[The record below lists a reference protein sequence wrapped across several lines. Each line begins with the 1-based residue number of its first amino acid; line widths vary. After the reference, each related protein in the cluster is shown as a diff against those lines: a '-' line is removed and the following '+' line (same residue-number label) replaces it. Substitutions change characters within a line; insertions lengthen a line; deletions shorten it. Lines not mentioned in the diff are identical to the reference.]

1 MIKEWIEIKALV
13 CKILYEEFKVPWYE
27 LNNESSELLSESYI
41 GYDKA
46 VKSFDPSKNIKFT
59 TWCAFIIRCHLK
71 DYLKYNNSLIHI
83 PVNKKETEFIETKSI
98 DAKYGDSDFI
108 LSDTLTSDYETDSDT
123 LINEELSIV
132 LSIINQLEHTL
143 SGKELTALQ
152 FIKYGIIDDDD
163 KVKYDEHRQYLYN
176 VRKLIKEKLN
186 NLHNKKV

>member
-27 LNNESSELLSESYI
+27 INNESSELLSESYI

-83 PVNKKETEFIETKSI
+83 PVKKKDSEYIQTDSLDE
-98 DAKYGDSDFI
+98 KYGDSEFT
-108 LSDTLTSDYETDSDT
+108 LSDVLSSDYETDSDT
-123 LINEELSIV
+123 MINEELSHV
-132 LSIINQLEHTL
+132 LAIINDLSTTL
-143 SGKELTALQ
+143 SGNMLKALQ
-152 FIKYGIIDDDD
+152 WLKMDIIN
-163 KVKYDEHRQYLYN
+163 DENIPLPVSREYLYQ
-176 VRKLIKEKLN
+176 VRKIIKTRMNKL
-186 NLHNKKV
+186 V